1 MKNLFFVLAA
11 SLFVAFTSCSSSNDQ
26 KEISPTST
34 EFISGGLARLIEV
47 VNEPCHISFAEQDG
61 TIPTQFINLQVKLRL
76 TKQSPELQEVD
87 ARDIDFTRLLSVAI
101 VNLVD
106 ENGNKVQDLEIKS
119 EDLLKLKKLL
129 QGEFGDEET
138 ITFEGEFHNSDEAP
152 KWYEQTVAFTP
163 YLTADIEV
171 GEKEFSSYSSS
182 SRIDGTHDFHGVVDK
197 YPVTMQI
204 NVEGSIVKGSYYY
217 DKKGPNAILTLLGSN
232 NNGILDLNETDAT
245 GKPTGHFYGKYSDGV
260 YKGQFV
266 TSQGKKMPFV
276 VTEGDMNYADID
288 MDTDLDFDTDYS
300 DYGNDYDN
308 DYGNDYD
315 NDYSNDYDNDDDNDD
330 FDSEDSDDDDDDYG
344 KSSSSSEDWN
354 AVLNS
359 YEKYVNNYISLAKK
373 ASQGDMAALAEYTSL
388 LNKAQDLSN
397 KLQKAKGQMTSSQVA
412 RYNKISMKLA
422 KAAKEIQ
429 Q

>member
-1 MKNLFFVLAA
+1 MKNLLFALAA

-34 EFISGGLARLIEV
+34 EFISGELAKLIEV

-61 TIPTQFINLQVKLRL
+61 TIPTQFISLQVKLRL
-76 TKQSPELQEVD
+76 TKKTPELQEVD

-152 KWYEQTVAFTP
+152 KWYEQTVAFIP

-171 GEKEFSSYSSS
+171 GEKELSSYSSS
-182 SRIDGTHDFHGVVDK
+182 SIIDGTHDFHGVVDK

-217 DKKGPNAILTLLGSN
+217 DKKGANAILTLLGSN
-232 NNGILDLNETDAT
+232 NNGILNLNETDAT
-245 GKPTGHFYGKYSDGV
+245 GKPTGHFFGKYSDGV

-276 VTEGDMNYADID
+276 VTEGDINYADID

-300 DYGNDYDN
+300 DYGNDY
-308 DYGNDYD
+308 G
-315 NDYSNDYDNDDDNDD
+315 NDYSNDYSDDYDNDDD
-330 FDSEDSDDDDDDYG
+330 FDSEDSDDDDDYG
-344 KSSSSSEDWN
+344 THSSSSEDWN

-373 ASQGDMAALAEYTSL
+373 ASQGDMAALAKYTSL
-388 LNKAQDLSN
+388 LNEAQDLSN
-397 KLQKAKGQMTSSQVA
+397 KLQKATGQMTSSQVA
-412 RYNKISMKLA
+412 RYNRISMKLA

-429 Q
+429 